1 LNKARPWEENSS
13 LGLVKEVSR
22 MKKGRLIVL
31 EGMSGVGKTTLAR
44 NWVKT
49 LTDRE
54 VPVIYLHGA
63 LSRGYI

>member
-1 LNKARPWEENSS
+1 
-13 LGLVKEVSR
+13 

-31 EGMSGVGKTTLAR
+31 EGKTLAR